1 MHKRNIL
8 SFWAA
13 MALFFPL
20 NIHATE
26 LEEVVVRGI
35 DLSERALFQVA
46 LSSIVLVHEYNK
58 EKDQWEYVK
67 SVDVSDCESEK
78 ETK

>member
-8 SFWAA
+8 SFWAV
-13 MALFFPL
+13 MTLFFPL

-35 DLSERALFQVA
+35 DLSERSLFQVA
-46 LSSIVLVHEYNK
+46 LSSVVLVHEYNK

-67 SVDVSDCESEK
+67 SVDASEYESEE